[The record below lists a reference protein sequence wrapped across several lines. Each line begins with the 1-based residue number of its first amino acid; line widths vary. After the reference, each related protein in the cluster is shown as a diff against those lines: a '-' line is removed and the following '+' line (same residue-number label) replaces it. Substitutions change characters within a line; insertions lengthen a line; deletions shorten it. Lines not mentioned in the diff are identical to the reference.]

1 MGLLEH
7 VRAGAHRYRALLS
20 LPGARG
26 PLIASV
32 AGSMPI
38 GMFGLAILLLVRD
51 VTGSFAEAGRVVGA
65 FGLANALGALAQG
78 RLMDRLGQPRVLRAA
93 AAGHLTAL
101 VALVVAATQD
111 APLWLLAICAMGG
124 GACLPQVPSAMRS
137 LWSALVEDE
146 ERRQTA
152 YALVSIVFEVS
163 VVTAPVLVAAL
174 TAVAS
179 PEVAV
184 LVGALLGS
192 GGAAGFAATAASRR
206 WRGEPHAGGWLG
218 PLAAAG
224 MRTVFAVLAAVGTAI
239 GVVQVAL
246 PAFAADHGSPEAG
259 GFLLAALSAGSLCGG
274 VVYGARRWPGAAATR
289 LAVLVLGLG
298 AGCALLAAADAPAAL
313 AVVLLGIGVL
323 LGPATVVCSELLDRV
338 APAGTVTEA
347 FAVMVMGIV
356 AGTAAGNALG
366 GAIVE
371 AGSYRTA
378 ALAAAGVAALGA
390 ACALAR
396 RRTLVG

>member
-1 MGLLEH
+1 
-7 VRAGAHRYRALLS
+7 
-20 LPGARG
+20 
-26 PLIASV
+26 
-32 AGSMPI
+32 
-38 GMFGLAILLLVRD
+38 
-51 VTGSFAEAGRVVGA
+51 
-65 FGLANALGALAQG
+65 
-78 RLMDRLGQPRVLRAA
+78 
-93 AAGHLTAL
+93 
-101 VALVVAATQD
+101 
-111 APLWLLAICAMGG
+111 
-124 GACLPQVPSAMRS
+124 
-137 LWSALVEDE
+137 
-146 ERRQTA
+146 
-152 YALVSIVFEVS
+152 
-163 VVTAPVLVAAL
+163 
-174 TAVAS
+174 
-179 PEVAV
+179 
-184 LVGALLGS
+184 
-192 GGAAGFAATAASRR
+192 
-206 WRGEPHAGGWLG
+206 
-218 PLAAAG
+218 
-224 MRTVFAVLAAVGTAI
+224 
-239 GVVQVAL
+239 VQVAL

-274 VVYGARRWPGAAATR
+274 VVYGARRWPGAPATR

-371 AGSYRTA
+371 ASSYRTA